1 MHWEV
6 TMTIEDNK
14 DNTVS
19 VNTECFWEDI
29 ESCPRSRKVQLLS
42 KYGVAVYGEYYGN
55 NQDNFW
61 THWAALPKKRKQDE

>member
-6 TMTIEDNK
+6 MMAIENNK

-42 KYGVAVYGEYYGN
+42 KYGVAVYGEYYVN

>member
-1 MHWEV
+1 
-6 TMTIEDNK
+6 MTIEDNK
-14 DNTVS
+14 DNTVC

-61 THWAALPKKRKQDE
+61 THWAALPKKRKQE